1 MQLCDRPP
9 FLTQHTHRRNQICH
23 EFERFS
29 AYLPDLNVM
38 VIYGGVDAK
47 AQKEQLKA
55 KPPHIVV
62 GTPGRIKQA
71 RALLRRRRN
80 GWHAGAAMLV
90 GPDTPYPLVLCSSP
104 RTVT

>member
-1 MQLCDRPP
+1 MRLGCAA
-9 FLTQHTHRRNQICH
+9 HTAPAVQICH

-29 AYLPDLNVM
+29 AYLPDVNVM

-47 AQKEQLKA
+47 QQKEALKA

-71 RALLRRRRN
+71 LSRLSVSFSTTSRGLH
-80 GWHAGAAMLV
+80 G
-90 GPDTPYPLVLCSSP
+90 C
-104 RTVT
+104 